1 MNGDIANAKQQLP
14 LPQLM
19 QRLGLSEHAKRSARC
34 PFHEDRHNSFS
45 ISQAPNGLWRWK
57 CFTGCGSG
65 DEIDF
70 IARCKNVSK
79 GEVIKLFLEMAGVA
93 QTRRPSSAQ
102 KSDSENLTPID
113 WQRCIDAFTEK
124 HLRALANWRGLSGS
138 FCSWLHQRGLV
149 GLYNGCIAFPIHADG
164 EVVAA
169 HYRLKDGSWRV
180 FPSDVRMRPLVIGEI
195 AKATIVHAFES
206 QWDGFAVCDKLSL
219 HEKEGVALI
228 CTRGAANGK
237 RVAGLIPSQGAV
249 FAWPQNDQPDSNGK
263 RAGEEWLKAVSIYAD
278 AAVQVVRTPESFKD
292 VNEWILA
299 GATPNEIQHRITN
312 AQPAPRPDPRAGS
325 ALNSLI
331 SPILS
336 CEVLEE
342 YPSPLA
348 PAAFNGLAGEVV
360 RRIEPH
366 TEADPAALLF
376 QLLAG
381 FGNLVGHDTYI
392 VADGARHH
400 LNLYGVLVG
409 QSSKSRKGTSWN
421 HVANLLERV
430 APDWKKNCVTSGLS
444 SGEGLIWEVRDPIE
458 ETKARR
464 GRKKGDPFVYE
475 TFIADQGETDKRRL
489 VLEAEFASVL
499 KVMRREGNNLS
510 PVIRAAWD
518 SGELNTMVKN
528 CPAKATGAHIS
539 IIGHITREELRRL
552 LTETESA
559 NGFANRF
566 CWLAVRRSKFLPEG
580 GAIESVNFND
590 VIISL
595 KQAADSAND
604 FLEVRRDPEA
614 AELWRAAYP
623 ALSEPGPGMGG
634 AVTSR
639 GEAQVMRLSAIY
651 ALLDSSRLIRVEHHE
666 AAMALWDYCRQSAKW
681 IFGTSTGDRN
691 ADKILRALRHAP
703 NGLTKTE
710 ISAEVFNR
718 HASSADID
726 EALRL
731 LHGLKMAYYEI
742 EATNGAPV
750 QRWFACESAK

>member
-1 MNGDIANAKQQLP
+1 MSAIDDAKRKLP
-14 LPQLM
+14 LPLLM
-19 QRLGLSEHAKRSARC
+19 QQLGLGEHAKKSAHC
-34 PFHEDRHNSFS
+34 PFHEDKHNSFS
-45 ISQAPNGLWRWK
+45 VWQGPEGAWVWK
-57 CFTGCGSG
+57 CHSGCGGG
-65 DEIDF
+65 DEINFLELHRRISRRD
-70 IARCKNVSK
+70 AT
-79 GEVIKLFLEMAGVA
+79 KLFLELADLNG
-93 QTRRPSSAQ
+93 SAQ
-102 KSDSENLTPID
+102 SHSTAPSKQAGTAFD
-113 WQRCIDAFTEK
+113 WRMRVQAFTEE
-124 HLRALANWRGLSGS
+124 HLQRLARWRGLSGA
-138 FCSWLHQRGLV
+138 FCSWLHQSGLI
-149 GLYNGCIAFPIHADG
+149 GLHDGCIAFPIHDTGA
-164 EVVAA
+164 VVAT
-169 HYRLKDGSWRV
+169 HYRLNNGSWRV
-180 FPSDVRMRPLVIGEI
+180 YPTSIRMRPLVLGDI
-195 AKATIVHAFES
+195 ANATVVHALES
-206 QWDGFAVCDKLSL
+206 QWDAFTLCDKLSL
-219 HEKEGVALI
+219 RDIDDVALI
-228 CTRGAANGK
+228 ITRGAANGGIIRD
-237 RVAGLIPSQGAV
+237 RVPSKATIY
-249 FAWPQNDQPDSNGK
+249 AWPQNDPLRNGK
-263 RAGEEWLKAVSIYAD
+263 RAGDDWLKAVCE
-278 AAVQVVRTPESFKD
+278 AVRATVKCVATPAPFKD
-292 VNEWILA
+292 LNEWTQQ
-299 GATPNEIQHRITN
+299 GAATRDELQQAIEN
-312 AQPAPRPDPRAGS
+312 AQPAARSDPRAVLAPS
-325 ALNSLI
+325 SLI

-360 RRIEPH
+360 RRIDPH

-376 QLLAG
+376 QLLAA
-381 FGNLVGHDTYI
+381 FGNTIGHDTYI

-430 APDWKKNCVTSGLS
+430 NPDWKKNCVTSGLS

-458 ETKARR
+458 QTKPCP
-464 GRKKGDPFVYE
+464 GKKKGDPFEYE

-489 VLEAEFASVL
+489 VIEAEFASVL

-528 CPAKATGAHIS
+528 CPARATGAHIS
-539 IIGHITREELRRL
+539 IVGHITREELRRF

-566 CWLAVRRSKFLPEG
+566 CWVAVRRSKFLPEG
-580 GAIESVNFND
+580 GAIGSVNFND
-590 VIISL
+590 VVTGL
-595 KQAADSAND
+595 KQATDLAND

-623 ALSEPGPGMGG
+623 ALSEPGPGMAG

-681 IFGTSTGDRN
+681 IFGTTTGDRN

-731 LHGLKMAYYEI
+731 LHGLKMADYKVE
-742 EATNGAPV
+742 TTDGAPV